1 MKMTNPLIFLR
12 GQPGKMFKTQSNLK
26 KMNSEEKGTGN
37 TKSGKGTEINTTLK
51 RKGTQIQTKEIPLLN
66 NPTKS
71 S

>member
-1 MKMTNPLIFLR
+1 
-12 GQPGKMFKTQSNLK
+12 
-26 KMNSEEKGTGN
+26 MNSEGKGTGN